1 MSKRVIVFPQELN
14 DEIQEL
20 ANNKAG
26 SFYGLIEEF
35 EQEKLIDSGIAKTLR
50 IGAKHSHYGLAD
62 GIKELINKY
71 K

>member
-20 ANNKAG
+20 ANSSVG
-26 SFYGLIEEF
+26 SFYGVLEDCDM
-35 EQEKLIDSGIAKTLR
+35 EKAITAVLKA
-50 IGAKHSHYGLAD
+50 GAKHSHYGLAD